1 MRRIHLLGKLWLLR
15 TLQRASHSLRSMKL
29 SLFARG
35 SGLDER
41 SLARLA
47 ARGWRG
53 VDVGLEALI
62 AGRDPNATCVAS
74 GRTHMERLRTHGLQA
89 VVRLSTR
96 PPSGSSAPAE
106 HVERLE
112 RGLAA
117 VSALSDGD
125 LTTSI
130 AHIAVHVQCQRWR
143 LDDAAAYLA
152 GALPIAATYNEQN
165 PHVGASA
172 RETDVF
178 GGRPAH
184 LIGVSTATE
193 RTFWGTGTSAS
204 TCV

>member
-1 MRRIHLLGKLWLLR
+1 MN
-15 TLQRASHSLRSMKL
+15 L

-41 SLARLA
+41 TLARLA

-53 VDVGLEALI
+53 VDVGLVDLL
-62 AGRDPNATCVAS
+62 DDKSSS
-74 GRTHMERLRTHGLQA
+74 GRTHLERLRAHGLQA

-96 PPSGSSAPAE
+96 PPSGSSVPTE
-106 HVERLE
+106 HVEQLE

-117 VSALSDGD
+117 VTALSAGALSD
-125 LTTSI
+125 SI
-130 AHIAVHVQCQRWR
+130 AHVVVHVRCQRWR
-143 LDDAAAYLA
+143 PDDAAAYLA
-152 GALPIAATYNEQN
+152 GALPAAATFNERT
-165 PHVGASA
+165 PSVGASA

-193 RTFWGTGTSAS
+193 RTFWGAGTSVS
-204 TCV
+204 T